1 MRNYEMRKKKR
12 KLSGHSADPRE
23 KKWQHGSKVVF
34 DSIVGSFGGGGGGG
48 GGETLRICGESVS
61 VSQCVGFTVVKF
73 KPHFSHKHNI
83 FLLEPN

>member
-34 DSIVGSFGGGGGGG
+34 DSIVGSFGGGGGG
-48 GGETLRICGESVS
+48 ERPYAYAVSPLVS
-61 VSQCVGFTVVKF
+61 VNV
-73 KPHFSHKHNI
+73 
-83 FLLEPN
+83 